1 MTRFDERLPGVKPGR
16 WPAARLIPL
25 ALLLAIVG
33 CAPEADT
40 GTARSD
46 SAVSEIGSPAAAGS
60 SLPRLTAGPDGTAWL
75 SWVEKRDDGR
85 HALRFASMRDGEWSA
100 PGTISSG
107 DGWFVNWADFP
118 SLLVM
123 PDGLMAAHWLAKKPG
138 GTYAYD
144 VMMSVSTDGGRSWG
158 TPFSPHDDGT
168 PTEHGFVS
176 LFPVGDRIG
185 AVWLDG
191 RNMTAGEGHGGH
203 GEGGMTLRTAV
214 IDRDGQVLGGGLL
227 DDLTC
232 DCCQTGAIVADG
244 RPVVV
249 YRDRTRDE
257 IRDVYSTRLDQ
268 GHWEPGRP
276 VADDG
281 WRIAACPVN
290 GPAIDADG
298 RRVAVAWFVDADTPR
313 VQVAFS
319 DDAGS
324 TYSSPIRVSEDRPL
338 GRVDVALLADGRAA
352 VSWLAGGDQ
361 EARIR
366 YRIVSPDGSVGPET
380 TLADT
385 SASRMSGFPQMLR
398 WQAGLLFAW
407 TVVAEASHIRTALV
421 RPAGDG

>member
-1 MTRFDERLPGVKPGR
+1 MTRFDENLPGASSGVLT
-16 WPAARLIPL
+16 AARLVLP
-25 ALLLAIVG
+25 ALLLTIGG

-40 GTARSD
+40 GTAPSG
-46 SAVSEIGSPAAAGS
+46 SEILEIGSPAAAGS
-60 SLPRLTAGPDGTAWL
+60 SLPKLTAGPDGTPWL
-75 SWVEKRDDGR
+75 SWVEKLDDDR
-85 HALRFASMRDGEWSA
+85 HALRFASIRDGEWST

-107 DGWFVNWADFP
+107 GEWFVNWADFP

-138 GTYAYD
+138 GTYSYD
-144 VMMSVSTDGGRSWG
+144 VMMSVSTDGGRTWG

-176 LFPVGDRIG
+176 LFPVGNRVG
-185 AVWLDG
+185 AAWLDG
-191 RNMTAGEGHGGH
+191 RNMTAGGGHDGH
-203 GEGGMTLRTAV
+203 GEGGMTLRTAM
-214 IDRDGQVLGGGLL
+214 IDRDGQVLEGGLL

-232 DCCQTGAIVADG
+232 DCCQTGAAVADG

-249 YRDRTRDE
+249 YRDRTPDE

-268 GHWEPGRP
+268 GRWEPGRP

-290 GPAIDADG
+290 GPAIDAAG
-298 RRVAVAWFVDADTPR
+298 RLVAVAWFADADTPR

-324 TYSSPIRVSEDRPL
+324 TYSPPIRVSEDRPL
-338 GRVDVALLADGRAA
+338 GRVDVAFLADGRAA

-398 WQAGLLFAW
+398 WQDGLLFAW
-407 TVVAEASHIRTALV
+407 TVVEEGSRIRTALV